1 MAIALTPELE
11 SVENSALYTQPE
23 DILNIHNRL
32 SKISP
37 YFSIAAGFGN
47 VHGVYSPGN
56 VRTTLKTW
64 EAHFQH
70 LLTETGETAP
80 RASKQAPGARGKG
93 DWLLRKEARLSGVPR
108 RQRQYPRGGSRSFP
122 DGNMQLT
129 PASSRKRSRTASSR
143 STSTRT
149 RR

>member
-1 MAIALTPELE
+1 MSKIRHWLIPELE

-56 VRTTLKTW
+56 VRDLPL
-64 EAHFQH
+64 FQH
-70 LLTETGETAP
+70 LLTRTGEIAP
-80 RASKQAPGARGKG
+80 
-93 DWLLRKEARLSGVPR
+93 
-108 RQRQYPRGGSRSFP
+108 
-122 DGNMQLT
+122 
-129 PASSRKRSRTASSR
+129 
-143 STSTRT
+143 
-149 RR
+149 

>member
-1 MAIALTPELE
+1 MAIALTPEIE

-56 VRTTLKTW
+56 VS
-64 EAHFQH
+64 EH
-70 LLTETGETAP
+70 LNFEDL
-80 RASKQAPGARGKG
+80 
-93 DWLLRKEARLSGVPR
+93 
-108 RQRQYPRGGSRSFP
+108 GSPF
-122 DGNMQLT
+122 
-129 PASSRKRSRTASSR
+129 
-143 STSTRT
+143 STFAN
-149 RR
+149 